1 MYRSAKKRQQIVF
14 CCAWMMRCPDVFCPV
29 LMLLLAL
36 GWLLSDALHGV
47 GLAELNDG
55 APMVVAT
62 GWDLVLHFWMLPV
75 MGFIAALLLVFL
87 YMKFF
92 AKNGSCCGQ

>member
-1 MYRSAKKRQQIVF
+1 MCFALFLIV
-14 CCAWMMRCPDVFCPV
+14 
-29 LMLLLAL
+29 LLAL
-36 GWLLSDALHGV
+36 GWLLSDALHGT

-75 MGFIAALLLVFL
+75 MGFVAALLLVFL

-92 AKNGSCCGQ
+92 SKSGACCGQ